1 MMDDW
6 NGPGRGMHPWHGE
19 GAEHAFGPWH
29 WLGMSIGLA
38 ILIVAIVALVL
49 VLRRSS
55 AVQSRTSATL
65 PGSPE
70 EILRARF
77 ARGEI
82 EAEEYR
88 SRLQVLSEPPPG

>member
-1 MMDDW
+1 MDDW
-6 NGPGRGMHPWHGE
+6 NRPGPGMHPWHGE
-19 GAEHAFGPWH
+19 GSEHVFGTWH
-29 WLGMSIGLA
+29 WVGMSLGLA
-38 ILIVAIVALVL
+38 ILIGAAVAVLL
-49 VLRRSS
+49 VLRRYAS
-55 AVQSRTSATL
+55 ARPRGTAHL

-88 SRLQVLSEPPPG
+88 SRMQVLGETSQD